1 MKTTT
6 QLKKIISNG
15 DAKVLSDNL
24 NNYCTDHLETLRQL
38 ILRISY
44 LDDNY
49 TPYQL
54 YNNGYDFWDFYLD
67 SPFETIQS
75 IGTHYSIKDKYVY
88 KNVRGLFNS
97 RNTLKGFYSESDIQE
112 LTESIIYQL
121 KNHINDNKKD
131 LNILLGNL
139 DFNDHMLDLLV
150 KVLKN

>member
-6 QLKKIISNG
+6 QLKKIINNE
-15 DAKVLSDNL
+15 DEKILSDKL

-75 IGTHYSIKDKYVY
+75 IGTHYNIKDKYVY

-150 KVLKN
+150 EVLK

>member
-6 QLKKIISNG
+6 QLKKIVNNE
-15 DAKVLSDNL
+15 DAKILSDKL

-75 IGTHYSIKDKYVY
+75 IGTHYSIKDRYVY

-150 KVLKN
+150 EVLK

>member
-75 IGTHYSIKDKYVY
+75 IGTHYSIEDKYVY

-131 LNILLGNL
+131 LSILLGNL

-150 KVLKN
+150 EVLKN

>member
-6 QLKKIISNG
+6 QLKKIVNNE
-15 DAKVLSDNL
+15 DAKILSDKL

-75 IGTHYSIKDKYVY
+75 IGTHYSIKDRYVY

-112 LTESIIYQL
+112 LIESIIYQL

-150 KVLKN
+150 EVLK